1 MKRLFIGIPIESQ
14 RSVQQ
19 VEVWRSD
26 AQLNRN
32 VLNWTIPENWHITLF
47 FLGSTEE
54 SAVPLLKRIIDE
66 SFSEVQAYETNLCGV
81 GVFPNTH
88 NPKVLWLGLQDIAP
102 LMSAYSKLGQSL
114 QQNGFSFDQK
124 PLKPHL
130 TIARVKRADNPFAF
144 QSLLTE
150 FQEAVFDQVNMNKV
164 VLFESTTTPDGPIYK
179 PLFEKQLIRQQ
190 ESRLF

>member
-1 MKRLFIGIPIESQ
+1 MKRLFIGIPIESPK
-14 RSVQQ
+14 SVQQ
-19 VEVWRSD
+19 LEVWKRNRH
-26 AQLNRN
+26 LNRN

-47 FLGSTEE
+47 FLGSTED
-54 SAVPLLKRIIDE
+54 SAVPLLKRLIDE
-66 SFSEVQAYETNLCGV
+66 SFSKIQAYQTNLCRV

-88 NPKVLWLGLQDIAP
+88 NPKVLWLGLQNLQP
-102 LMSAYSKLGQSL
+102 LMLAYSMLGELL

-150 FQEAVFDQVNMNKV
+150 SQEAVFDQVNMNKV
-164 VLFESTTTPDGPIYK
+164 VLFESITTPDGPIYK
-179 PLFEKQLIRQQ
+179 PLFEKQLIG
-190 ESRLF
+190 

>member
-19 VEVWRSD
+19 VEAWRND
-26 AQLNRN
+26 TQLNRN
-32 VLNWTIPENWHITLF
+32 VLNWTIPGNWHITLF
-47 FLGSTEE
+47 FLGSTDE
-54 SAVPLLKRIIDE
+54 SAVSLLQQLIDE
-66 SFSEVQAYETNLCGV
+66 SFNKIQTYQTNLCGV

-88 NPKVLWLGLQDIAP
+88 NPKVLWLGLQDIEP
-102 LMSAYSKLGQSL
+102 VMSAYSKLGQSL
-114 QQNGFSFDQK
+114 QLNGFSFDQK

-150 FQEAVFDQVNMNKV
+150 YQEAVFDRVNMNKV
-164 VLFESTTTPDGPIYK
+164 VLFESITTPTGPIYM
-179 PLFEKQLIRQQ
+179 PLFEKQLIR
-190 ESRLF
+190 